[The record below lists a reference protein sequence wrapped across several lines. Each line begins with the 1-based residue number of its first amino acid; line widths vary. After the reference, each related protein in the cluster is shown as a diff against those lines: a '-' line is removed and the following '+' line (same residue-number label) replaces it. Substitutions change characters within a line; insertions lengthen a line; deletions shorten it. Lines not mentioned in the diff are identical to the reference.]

1 MTVRI
6 GAGAGFAGDR
16 IDPAVDLAKRGKLD
30 FLAFECVAERTLA
43 YGHLARMADPNK
55 GYHALIDRRLGAV
68 LADCVKNKTTIV
80 TNMGVA
86 NPRGAGKAAVE
97 LAKRLGLKVRIA
109 VVTGDDI
116 TASITPG
123 TQLPELGRTVR
134 EHGLKLAGANAYLGI
149 DAILPALDHEP
160 HVVITGRVA
169 DPSLFLA
176 PLVHRFG
183 WKQNDWTHLGRGTAV
198 GHLLECTTQVTGGYF
213 ADPPYKVVPNIAYL
227 GFPYAEVETDG
238 TAIITKL
245 EGTGGAVRELT
256 VKEQLLYEVHDPAAY
271 LTPDV
276 TADFST
282 AKIEDQK
289 NDRVR
294 ISSVGGRERP
304 KTLKAIVGFD
314 GGFLAEA
321 EFSYAGAGAAGRAEL
336 AAAIVAERMKRVHDC
351 EHHVRV
357 DLIGVSA
364 LHATAMKWGSSDT
377 GTTTGIFAPSHAGQ
391 ATDVRLRTAMRTPD
405 RQMAET
411 LLAEV
416 ESLWL
421 SGPAG
426 GGGYRG
432 TITPSVTTQAIYID
446 RSAIDLKVEV
456 MQS

>member
-1 MTVRI
+1 MVRI

-16 IDPAVDLAKRGKLD
+16 IDPAVDLARRGKLD

-43 YGHLARMADPNK
+43 YGHLARMADPDK

-68 LADCVKNKTTIV
+68 LADCARNKTVIV

-86 NPRGAGKAAVE
+86 NPRAAGRKAVE
-97 LAKRLGLKVRIA
+97 LAKRMGLKLRIA
-109 VVTGDDI
+109 VVEGDDV
-116 TASITPG
+116 THAVG
-123 TQLPELGRTVR
+123 AQMEGRRVV
-134 EHGLKLAGANAYLGI
+134 GANAYLGI

-183 WKQNDWTHLGRGTAV
+183 WKADDWPRLGRGTAV

-213 ADPPYKVVPNIAYL
+213 ADPPYKTVPDIAYL

-238 TAIITKL
+238 SAVITKL
-245 EGTGGAVRELT
+245 EGTGGVVRELT
-256 VKEQLLYEVHDPAAY
+256 VKEQLLYEVHDPRAY

-282 AKIEDQK
+282 TSIAEQGK
-289 NDRVR
+289 DRVR
-294 ISSVGGRERP
+294 ISGAGGRERP
-304 KTLKAIVGFD
+304 EKLKAIVGFD

-321 EFSYAGAGAAGRAEL
+321 EFSYAGPGAVGRAEI
-336 AAAIVAERMKRVHDC
+336 AAAIVKERMEKIHRCGDRI
-351 EHHVRV
+351 RV
-357 DLIGVSA
+357 DLIGVTA
-364 LHATAMKWGSSDT
+364 LHATA
-377 GTTTGIFAPSHAGQ
+377 GQ
-391 ATDVRLRTAMRTPD
+391 RSPNTEDVRLRAATRTSD
-405 RQMAET
+405 RLMAET
-411 LLAEV
+411 LLSEV

-432 TITPSVTTQAIYID
+432 TISPSVTTQAIYVD
-446 RSAIDLKVEV
+446 RSTIDLKVEV

>member
-1 MTVRI
+1 MVRI

-68 LADCVKNKTTIV
+68 LADCVKGRTTIV

-86 NPRGAGKAAVE
+86 NPRAAGRATVE
-97 LAKRLGLKVRIA
+97 LAKRLGLKLRIA
-109 VVTGDDI
+109 VVEGDDV
-116 TASITPG
+116 TA
-123 TQLPELGRTVR
+123 LVKPEAGQR
-134 EHGLKLAGANAYLGI
+134 LAGANAYLGI

-183 WKQNDWTHLGRGTAV
+183 WKVDDWTRLGRGTAV

-213 ADPPYKVVPNIAYL
+213 ADPPYKTVPDIAYL
-227 GFPYAEVETDG
+227 GFPLAEVESDG
-238 TAIITKL
+238 TAVITKL
-245 EGTGGAVRELT
+245 DGTGGAVRELT
-256 VKEQLLYEVHDPAAY
+256 VKEQLLYEVHDPRAY

-282 AKIEDQK
+282 AKLAEQGK
-289 NDRVR
+289 DRVR
-294 ISSVGGRERP
+294 ISDVGGRERP
-304 KTLKAIVGFD
+304 KQLKAIVGYD
-314 GGFLAEA
+314 GGFFAEA
-321 EFSYAGAGAAGRAEL
+321 EFSYAGLGAAGRAEL
-336 AAAIVAERMKRVHDC
+336 AASIVKERMHDLHKC
-351 EHHVRV
+351 RERLRL
-357 DLIGVSA
+357 DLIGLTS
-364 LHATAMKWGSSDT
+364 LHATA
-377 GTTTGIFAPSHAGQ
+377 HADVTPAKAGAQ
-391 ATDVRLRTAMRTPD
+391 AQDVRLRAAMRTPD
-405 RQMAET
+405 RCLAET

-432 TITPSVTTQAIYID
+432 TITPSVTTEAIYVD
-446 RSAIDLKVEV
+446 RSSIDLQVEV

>member
-1 MTVRI
+1 MVRI

-68 LADCVKNKTTIV
+68 LADCVKNKTTII

-86 NPRGAGKAAVE
+86 NPRGAGRAAVE
-97 LAKRLGLKVRIA
+97 LAKRMGLKLRIA
-109 VVTGDDI
+109 VVEGDDV
-116 TASITPG
+116 TALVKPEPG
-123 TQLPELGRTVR
+123 K
-134 EHGLKLAGANAYLGI
+134 KLAGANAYLGI

-160 HVVITGRVA
+160 HIVITGRVA

-183 WKQNDWTHLGRGTAV
+183 WEMNDWTTLGRGTAV

-213 ADPPYKVVPNIAYL
+213 ADPPYKVVPDIAYL
-227 GFPYAEVETDG
+227 GFPYAEVEPDG
-238 TAIITKL
+238 TAVITKL
-245 EGTGGAVRELT
+245 EGTGGCVRELT
-256 VKEQLLYEVHDPAAY
+256 VKEQLLYEVHDPKAY

-282 AKIEDQK
+282 ASVVEQGK
-289 NDRVR
+289 DRVR
-294 ISSVGGRERP
+294 ITGVGGRERP
-304 KTLKAIVGFD
+304 RTLKAIVGFD

-321 EFSYAGAGAAGRAEL
+321 EFSYAGPGAVGRAEI
-336 AAAIVAERMKRVHDC
+336 AAAIVKERMQHI
-351 EHHVRV
+351 HHCTQVPRL

-364 LHATAMKWGSSDT
+364 LHATAGVTPAK
-377 GTTTGIFAPSHAGQ
+377 AGVQ
-391 ATDVRLRTAMRTPD
+391 SDVRLRAAMRTPD
-405 RQMAET
+405 RLVAET
-411 LLAEV
+411 LLSEV

-432 TITPSVTTQAIYID
+432 TITPSVTTEAIYVD
-446 RSAIDLKVEV
+446 RSSIALQVEV

>member
-1 MTVRI
+1 MVRI

-43 YGHLARMADPNK
+43 YGHLARMADPSK
-55 GYHALIDRRLGAV
+55 GYHTLIDRRLGAV
-68 LADCVKNKTTIV
+68 LAECVKNKTSIV

-86 NPRGAGKAAVE
+86 NPRGAGRAAVE
-97 LAKRLGLKVRIA
+97 LARRLGLKIRIA
-109 VVTGDDI
+109 VVEGDDI
-116 TASITPG
+116 TASINPG
-123 TQLPELGRTVR
+123 TQLPELGKTVR

-176 PLVHRFG
+176 PLVHRFN
-183 WKQNDWTHLGRGTAV
+183 WKADDWTRLGRGTAV

-227 GFPYAEVETDG
+227 GFPYAEVADDG
-238 TAIITKL
+238 TAVITKL

-282 AKIEDQK
+282 ARLAEDGR
-289 NDRVR
+289 DRVR
-294 ISSVGGRERP
+294 IMGIDGRQRP
-304 KTLKAIVGFD
+304 AKLKAIVGFD

-336 AAAIVAERMKRVHDC
+336 AASIVRERMQRIHKCNEQIRL
-351 EHHVRV
+351 
-357 DLIGVSA
+357 DLIGLSA
-364 LHATAMKWGSSDT
+364 LHATASNWGSSEAGTAT
-377 GTTTGIFAPSHAGQ
+377 GTFAPSHAGQ
-391 ATDVRLRTAMRTPD
+391 ATDVRLRAAMRTPD
-405 RQMAET
+405 RLMAET

-432 TITPSVTTQAIYID
+432 TITPSVTTQAIYVD

-456 MQS
+456 LQS